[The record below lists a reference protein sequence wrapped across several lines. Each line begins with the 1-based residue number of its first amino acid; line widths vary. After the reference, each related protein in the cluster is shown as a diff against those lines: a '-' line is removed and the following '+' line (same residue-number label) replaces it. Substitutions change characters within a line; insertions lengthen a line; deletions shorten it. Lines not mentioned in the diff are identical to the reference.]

1 MKRKTCLW
9 GKFCF
14 LEKKKKDTNFVSY
27 EQANKEAETLYIC
40 LYSEPPTYKRLK
52 GSRGHKH
59 VILEASMVLL
69 SIQATKKKS
78 LICVYYQ
85 HYDNTEN
92 TEVCHLPRVRGFCS
106 ALLNICLHR
115 VLLL

>member
-1 MKRKTCLW
+1 M
-9 GKFCF
+9 
-14 LEKKKKDTNFVSY
+14 SY
-27 EQANKEAETLYIC
+27 EQANKEAETLYVR

-92 TEVCHLPRVRGFCS
+92 TEVCHLLRVRGFCFV
-106 ALLNICLHR
+106 LLNICLHH
-115 VLLL
+115 VLLLWALLSQGLWLI